1 VIPLGLRSFWVLAPI
16 QATWA
21 AVAPHGHDVPMNPQ
35 IGAALIAV
43 GGALIGAIA
52 VIGAVYVTVRAGRK
66 QKRRELAAAAL
77 SDYMKGAAELAN
89 ASKLRATAKRSPDTD
104 DAKQLIKDADQMEG
118 HGLEVVTHAK
128 TVLLAFADLEALHD
142 LARWDRKPDT
152 NDPHQ
157 QRALLK
163 VLNGVRH
170 QIDTK
175 AGTVDESIG
184 IGLMFGW
191 PDGK

>member
-1 VIPLGLRSFWVLAPI
+1 
-16 QATWA
+16 
-21 AVAPHGHDVPMNPQ
+21 MNPQ

-77 SDYMKGAAELAN
+77 PDYMKAAAESAN
-89 ASKLRATAKRSPDTD
+89 AGKLRAVAKRSSDVD
-104 DAKQLIKDADQMEG
+104 DAKQLIKDADQMER
-118 HGLEVVTHAK
+118 HALEMLTHAK
-128 TVLLAFADLEALHD
+128 AVLLAFADQDALHD
-142 LARWDRKPDT
+142 LARWDKKPDT
-152 NDPHQ
+152 EDLDQ
-157 QRALLK
+157 QHVLLK

-175 AGTVDESIG
+175 AGMVDESIG

-191 PDGK
+191 PDEK

>member
-1 VIPLGLRSFWVLAPI
+1 
-16 QATWA
+16 
-21 AVAPHGHDVPMNPQ
+21 MNPQ

-77 SDYMKGAAELAN
+77 SDYMKGAAELAK
-89 ASKLRATAKRSPDTD
+89 ATKLRAAAERSADAD

-118 HGLEVVTHAK
+118 HGLELLTHAK
-128 TVLLAFADLEALHD
+128 TVLLAFADLDALQD
-142 LARWDRKPDT
+142 LTRWDRKPDT

-157 QRALLK
+157 QRVLLK
-163 VLNGVRH
+163 VLNGIRH

-175 AGTVDESIG
+175 AGRVDESIG
-184 IGLMFGW
+184 LGLLFGW
-191 PDGK
+191 PDEK